1 MKSQSIIKGGAAI
14 GGAVALLL
22 ISALWAPP
30 PALAADGKINASC
43 KLSATSLEPRASGH
57 VKLTAFTSD
66 WFYDLSVTVSC
77 KGLTPGEHYYVYLEA
92 GDGFASPDGFA
103 SRTGA
108 LVLGSWLQ
116 ASSDPG
122 WPRPACHVSVYSD
135 YGLVLEGYL

>member
-1 MKSQSIIKGGAAI
+1 MKSQSIIKSGAAI

-22 ISALWAPP
+22 ISALLAPP
-30 PALAADGKINASC
+30 PALAADGKINAGC
-43 KLSATSLEPRASGH
+43 KLSATSLEPRASGQ

-77 KGLTPGEHYYVYLEA
+77 KGLTPGEHYYVYMEA
-92 GDGFASPDGFA
+92 GDARAGADGFA

-116 ASSDPG
+116 ASLDPG
-122 WPRPACHVSVYSD
+122 WPSPTSRIGE
-135 YGLVLEGYL
+135 YGQA